1 MSSELLEVAVR
12 VVPFLLLLA
21 VGLVAGSISERR
33 HFASIRQREERLRTL
48 PAVTF
53 KEPPAGWTADRA
65 GLVTGSVVVSLDYF
79 KRFAASF
86 RILIGGRVKSFEP
99 LLDRGRREALLR
111 MKEDAVAAGYDAI
124 INVRLETSRMANSD
138 GATTAGVEMLAY
150 GTGLRLRNSPLESA
164 NALRAQD
171 A

>member
-1 MSSELLEVAVR
+1 MSAELIEVAVR
-12 VVPFLLLLA
+12 VVPFLLLLV
-21 VGLVAGSISERR
+21 VGLAAGSVAERR
-33 HFASIRQREERLRTL
+33 HFASIRQREERLRSV
-48 PAVTF
+48 PAITF

-86 RILIGGRVKSFEP
+86 RILFGGRVKSFEP

-124 INVRLETSRMANSD
+124 KPSTFFPDEDR
-138 GATTAGVEMLAY
+138 
-150 GTGLRLRNSPLESA
+150 LRLVS
-164 NALRAQD
+164 
-171 A
+171 